1 MSTPIRLNSDEVK
14 SWINNNIHEQEIEK
28 QLKSR
33 GLNSEEIS
41 NHLNEYKK
49 TKYVGRQTT
58 GFILLAIGGLI
69 GFIGF
74 LLTILNPFPSLY
86 YFCLIGLTSIAAIII
101 CLGLYYL
108 LE

>member
-1 MSTPIRLNSDEVK
+1 MSTSIRLKTDEVK
-14 SWINNNIHEQEIEK
+14 SWINNNVHEQEIEK
-28 QLKSR
+28 QLQNR

-41 NHLNEYKK
+41 GFINDYKK
-49 TKYVGRQTT
+49 TKYASRQTT
-58 GFILLAIGGLI
+58 GFILLAIGSLI